1 LWYPLKIYEKLD
13 IQDPVSGS
21 QYQIVLCMNGDH
33 GQEFHGMTRPSKLG
47 HQIVKENK
55 IGPQGQEGLAEL
67 NRVIALS
74 KSC

>member
-1 LWYPLKIYEKLD
+1 
-13 IQDPVSGS
+13 
-21 QYQIVLCMNGDH
+21 
-33 GQEFHGMTRPSKLG
+33 
-47 HQIVKENK
+47 VKENK